1 MLNLTNMAIVGS
13 GPTAI
18 YLLKHISSH
27 LDMLKSNIKSI
38 TIFEKEKISGMGMPY
53 HPATTDKTNLSNISS
68 EEIPGLPQTFG
79 DWLRQQDNNTLAQM
93 CINDLPIDDKKVYS
107 RIALGHY
114 FRNQYLQL
122 LQYLN
127 SQGINIMEYDDC
139 EIIDIVTIEE
149 DKVEV
154 IDLRKKSHVFSA
166 VVIANGHSWK
176 EKDSPQTGYFASPWP
191 IHKLQPQKDKVYN
204 FPIGILGASLSAFD
218 VVSYLCHRHG
228 KFIKVGNT
236 LKFIK
241 NKNASQFKI
250 VLHSTKGW
258 LPHLQYEQEE
268 PFREIYRHFNRK
280 QLIGL
285 IGRDGFVRI
294 ETFFNALCRAPLI
307 AALTKDRQMDVVGL
321 LHQETFTFRD
331 FVGVMTEKHEYI
343 NSFIGMRYE
352 LKNAKDSVQ
361 NHIPIYWMETLDDLM
376 YSLNYHAE
384 LLPAEDHLFFQKEIM
399 PFLMNVIAAL
409 PLQSANIL
417 LALYD
422 SGCIELKT
430 GFVALK
436 ENTADT
442 DGTCISL
449 KLEDGREES
458 LRYKLFV
465 NCSGQKKLELEDYP
479 FPSLVKNGTVRGA
492 YAKFANASHAAL
504 LLSEHESERVVFED
518 SCARLQLSGI
528 DIDSGYKTIDK
539 NGNANSFLF
548 DINFTHATG
557 LRPYSYGL
565 QACSASSLILVESW
579 VAELVHGKHMGNEIE
594 DITKIY
600 ENTTEL

>member
-1 MLNLTNMAIVGS
+1 MAIVGS

-18 YLLKHISSH
+18 YLLKHICSQ
-27 LDMLKSNIKSI
+27 LDILKPNIKSI

-53 HPATTDKTNLSNISS
+53 HPVTTDKNNLSNISS
-68 EEIPGLPQTFG
+68 EEIPSLPQTFG
-79 DWLRQQDNNTLAQM
+79 DWLRQQDKNTLTQL
-93 CINDLPIDDKKVYS
+93 CIDDLPIDDKKVYS
-107 RIALGHY
+107 RVALGHY

-127 SQGINIMEYDDC
+127 SQGINIMEYCDC
-139 EIIDIVTIEE
+139 EIIDIVKIRENE
-149 DKVEV
+149 VAV
-154 IDLRKKSHVFSA
+154 IDLRKKSYVFSA

-176 EKDSPQTGYFASPWP
+176 EKDSPRTGYFASPWP
-191 IHKLQPQKDKVYN
+191 IHKLQPQKKDTVYN

-218 VVSYLCHRHG
+218 VVSYLCHHHG
-228 KFIKVGNT
+228 KFIKVDNK
-236 LKFIK
+236 LKFLK
-241 NKNASQFKI
+241 NKDASQFNI

-258 LPHLQYEQEE
+258 LPHLQYEQQE

-285 IGRDGFVRI
+285 IDRDGFVRI
-294 ETFFNALCRAPLI
+294 ETFFNVLCRAPLK
-307 AALTKDRQMDVVGL
+307 AAFTKDRQMDVVGL

-352 LKNAKDSVQ
+352 LMNAKDSVK

-399 PFLMNVIAAL
+399 PLLMNVIAAL

-430 GFVALK
+430 GFVTLK

-449 KLEDGREES
+449 KLEDGGEES

-465 NCSGQKKLELEDYP
+465 NCSGQKKLEMEDYP
-479 FPSLVKNGTVRGA
+479 FPSLTKTGTVRGA
-492 YAKFANASHAAL
+492 YAKFADASHAAL
-504 LLSEHESERVVFED
+504 LMSEHDNGKVVFGE
-518 SCARLQLSGI
+518 SCASLQLAGI
-528 DIDSGYKTIDK
+528 DIDSSYKTIDK

-565 QACSASSLILVESW
+565 QACSTTSLILVESW
-579 VAELVHGKHMGNEIE
+579 VAELEQGKNMGNEIE

-600 ENTTEL
+600 ENTAEL